1 MALTPRLELRQSQT
15 LVMTPQLQQAIKM
28 LQLSNIELNEY
39 VEREVE
45 RNPLLEFGEGPEA
58 VGEKP
63 DPVDPRATERA
74 EASDGMV
81 SADSRLAE
89 PGDASSGDDAPLDA
103 DYENVFDSDVPSISP
118 PADSGEGLGDP
129 KLGASGWL
137 EGRSGGGGGD
147 GDRNLE
153 QTLSEGV
160 SLHDHL
166 EEQLALAFADP
177 TDRMIGGYL
186 IDLVNE
192 AGYLTDTLDSAADR
206 LGCTMETAERV
217 LGVLQTF
224 DPAGV
229 FARDLKEC
237 LAIQLR
243 EKDRFDPIME
253 VFLDNLELLGRRD
266 FPALRRI
273 CNVDGEDLAEMIA
286 DIQSLNPEPG
296 LAFGSEQI
304 QAVVPDVYIR
314 EGADGMWLVELN
326 ADTLPRVLVNSR
338 YYAELGRKSRDSKCK
353 SYVTECLHSANW
365 LVKSLDQRA
374 RTILKV
380 ATEIVRQQDGFF
392 AHGVTHLRPLNL
404 RAIAEAIEM
413 HESTVSRV
421 TANKYLAC
429 SRGIF
434 EMKYFFT
441 SSIPSSGTGD
451 AHSSEAVRFR
461 IRELIDG
468 EDPRS
473 ILSDDQLV
481 EILRKAGIEIAR
493 RTVAKYREAMHIPSS
508 VQRRRTKAMS
518 SHSMA

>member
-45 RNPLLEFGEGPEA
+45 RNPLLEFGEAPE
-58 VGEKP
+58 VPGERP
-63 DPVDPRATERA
+63 DPIDPRSTERT

-89 PGDASSGDDAPLDA
+89 PGDATAGDDAPLDA
-103 DYENVFDSDVPSISP
+103 DYENVFDSDVPSVSP
-118 PADSGEGLGDP
+118 AADSSEGLSDP
-129 KLGASGWL
+129 KLGASSWL
-137 EGRSGGGGGD
+137 EGRGSGGGGD
-147 GDRNLE
+147 GDPNLE

-160 SLHDHL
+160 SLRDHL

-206 LGCTMETAERV
+206 LGCAMETAERV

-243 EKDRFDPIME
+243 EKDRLDPIMM
-253 VFLDNLELLGRRD
+253 VFLDNLELLGKRD

-273 CNVDGEDLAEMIA
+273 CNVDAEDLSEMIA
-286 DIQSLNPEPG
+286 DIQSLNPKPG

-314 EGADGMWLVELN
+314 EGADGTWQVELN
-326 ADTLPRVLVNSR
+326 SDTLPRVLVNSR
-338 YYAELGRKSRDSKCK
+338 YYAELGRKSKDNKCK
-353 SYVTECLHSANW
+353 AYVTECLHSANW

-374 RTILKV
+374 KTILKV

-421 TANKYLAC
+421 TANKYLSC

-461 IRELIDG
+461 IRELIDA
-468 EDPRS
+468 EDPKS

-493 RTVAKYREAMHIPSS
+493 RTVAKYREAMNIPSS
-508 VQRRRTKAMS
+508 VQRRRSKAMS
-518 SHSMA
+518 SHSMV